1 MKENGVQRQ
10 RPGTSS
16 QAGFPA
22 GMLATDAR
30 EAFNARLGWRSAQSG
45 CVAAPQYCANAM
57 RTGLSNC
64 AFSLPPAQEGKS
76 DVF

>member
-1 MKENGVQRQ
+1 MRENGVQRQ
-10 RPGTSS
+10 RLGTSS

-30 EAFNARLGWRSAQSG
+30 EVFNARLGWRSAQSG
-45 CVAAPQYCANAM
+45 CVAAPPYCADAT

-64 AFSLPPAQEGKS
+64 AFSLPPVQEGKS